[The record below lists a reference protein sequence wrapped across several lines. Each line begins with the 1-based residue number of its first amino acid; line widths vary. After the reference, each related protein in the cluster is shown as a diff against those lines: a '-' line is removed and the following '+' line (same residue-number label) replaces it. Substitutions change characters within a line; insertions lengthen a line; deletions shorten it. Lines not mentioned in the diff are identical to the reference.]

1 MSYKDEI
8 KKIQQ
13 GAFAELYKIKAG
25 DETWYYTSY
34 EQEMVFEGNTYKKS
48 PLKRGT
54 ITFDD
59 RLKAQRIKISAPL
72 ADPMKKYIG
81 NSPIEPTEIT
91 VIRVFI
97 DNPTFFKIIFR
108 GEIIGI
114 TMVKGIAEIDC
125 ESSSLVFKNKLPPVV
140 HQAFCNNR
148 LYDSEC
154 GVDPNNFKVQT
165 TVTIS
170 GNDLSSTDF
179 SSKPNGWF
187 TNGHVKT
194 TYNDIRLIT
203 NHVGNTITLQIP
215 FDSRMGTGATV
226 TAFAGCSKK
235 PSECLNKFSNFANF
249 KGMPFIPANNPVVF
263 GA

>member
-1 MSYKDEI
+1 MQNLLFGITQGVSGMSYKDEI

-125 ESSSLVFKNKLPPVV
+125 ESSSLVFKNKLPP
-140 HQAFCNNR
+140 
-148 LYDSEC
+148 
-154 GVDPNNFKVQT
+154 
-165 TVTIS
+165 
-170 GNDLSSTDF
+170 
-179 SSKPNGWF
+179 
-187 TNGHVKT
+187 
-194 TYNDIRLIT
+194 
-203 NHVGNTITLQIP
+203 
-215 FDSRMGTGATV
+215 
-226 TAFAGCSKK
+226 
-235 PSECLNKFSNFANF
+235 
-249 KGMPFIPANNPVVF
+249 
-263 GA
+263 

>member
-13 GAFAELYKIKAG
+13 GSFAEIYKIKAN

-34 EQEMVFEGNTYKKS
+34 EKTISFESNIYEKS
-48 PLKRGT
+48 PIKRGT

-72 ADPMKKYIG
+72 VDPIKKYIG

-91 VIRVFI
+91 ITRIFI
-97 DNPTFFKIIFR
+97 DNPAFFKAIFL

-114 TMVKGIAEIDC
+114 TMVKGIAEVDC
-125 ESSSLVFKNKLPPVV
+125 ESSSLIFKNKLPPYI

-148 LYDSEC
+148 LYDTEC
-154 GVDPNNFKVQT
+154 TVDPNNFKVT
-165 TVTIS
+165 APVTLS
-170 GNDLSSTDF
+170 GNDLISTAF
-179 SSKPNGWF
+179 AEKPDGWF
-187 TNGHVKT
+187 TNGHMKT
-194 TYNDIRLIT
+194 TYNDLRLIT

-215 FDSRMGTGATV
+215 FDSRLVTGSTV
-226 TAFAGCSKK
+226 TAFAGCSKQ
-235 PSECLNKFSNFANF
+235 PSECRNKFVNFDNF
-249 KGMPFIPANNPVVF
+249 KGMPFIPTNNPTVF